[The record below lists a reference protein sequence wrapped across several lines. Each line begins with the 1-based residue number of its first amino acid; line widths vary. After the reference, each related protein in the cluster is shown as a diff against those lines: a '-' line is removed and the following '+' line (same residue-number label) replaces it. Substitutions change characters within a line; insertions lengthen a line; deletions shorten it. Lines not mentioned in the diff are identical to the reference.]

1 MTTPHPIGM
10 HIPTMQEIETNI
22 TSAFE
27 ASPAYAMKN
36 ANWNNI
42 AEPVY
47 SMVVPNSRNTVFD
60 RMSRF
65 WNEKLYVIYNDYW
78 DKLVLFAMVM
88 NVMILIFITIHA
100 NNLNIKQTY
109 VFKTPAD
116 AFDPAKVEELEK
128 AKNLIEFKLW
138 IVRMV
143 MMGIPVIVTAW
154 RIIKRTSVPPINRTR
169 VVNPNF
175 VRQMGTA
182 HLLKLQSKHQEN
194 NKIFATNQSFD
205 GIN

>member
-42 AEPVY
+42 LEPVY

-60 RMSRF
+60 RISRF

-138 IVRMV
+138 IARMV

-169 VVNPNF
+169 IANPNF

-205 GIN
+205 DIN